1 MGQTHGNLPVLEIY
15 RRMQRIRQFEAAA
28 VNLLGR
34 GEISGGL
41 HTTPGQEAAIV
52 GACMA
57 LNDSD
62 YMVGTHR
69 SHGHPIGKGAGLDR
83 LMAELM
89 GRVDGVNRGKGG
101 SMHLSD
107 FSVGSLGETSIVGSG
122 LPVATGAALGSKMQ
136 KNGRVALCFF
146 GDGASSEGTFHESLN
161 LASIWKLPVIYFCEN
176 NGYAISTPASQTVS
190 VKDIA
195 DRAAGYSMPGHVVDG
210 QDVMAVMGVTA
221 QAVARARVGEGPT
234 LIEAKTYRF
243 EEHAI
248 GLQLNYRSEAEIA
261 EWRTRDPLVLFRDQ
275 LLAEGLFDA
284 AAIDAVT
291 SQVND
296 EVAAAIAFGANS
308 LLPDPAEAFDHVF
321 VDPILPLDHR
331 GREGF

>member
-1 MGQTHGNLPVLEIY
+1 MTQGNSMALEIY

-28 VNLLGR
+28 VDLLTR
-34 GEISGGL
+34 GEMTGGL

-57 LNDSD
+57 LGDDD

-83 LMAELM
+83 LMAELL
-89 GRVDGVNRGKGG
+89 GRTTGVNRGKGG

-136 KNGRVALCFF
+136 RNGKVALCFF

-161 LASIWKLPVIYFCEN
+161 IAAIWKLPVIYFCEN
-176 NGYAISTPASQTVS
+176 NGYAISTPATETVS
-190 VKDIA
+190 VSDIA
-195 DRAAGYSMPGHVVDG
+195 VRAAGYNIPGHVVDG
-210 QDVMAVMGVTA
+210 QDVMAVYEVTA
-221 QAVARARVGEGPT
+221 AAVARARAGEGPT

-243 EEHAI
+243 DEHAI
-248 GLQLNYRSEAEIA
+248 GLNLPAYRSAEEMA
-261 EWRTRDPLVLFRDQ
+261 HWRARDPLILFREA
-275 LLAEGLFDA
+275 LLSRAEA
-284 AAIDAVT
+284 SPEAMDAVAE
-291 SQVND
+291 QVRQ
-296 EVAAAIAFGANS
+296 EVAEAVRFGLDS
-308 LLPDPAEAFDHVF
+308 PHPDPEEAFDHVF

-331 GREGF
+331 KQEAF